1 MSTHHVLIIE
11 KLMEKGF
18 EAVYVGGCVRDKLRG
33 AAPDDYN
40 IATNA
45 TPEQITEIFDSSL
58 IDEVEKN
65 VGVMLVDGIDVATY
79 RSDIYHKAG
88 KPEVKLVGTF
98 FQDSTRRD
106 FTINAMAETVDGTI
120 IDHHK
125 GRQDLNKKL
134 IRAVWNPLHRF
145 IEDPSRILRGM
156 YLAAKLSFTIE
167 KRTLQAMKD
176 SVRLLETIPNER
188 IAKILRKV
196 MKNNCLHRFM
206 ELLMETG
213 ALKYVFPE
221 LIHTV
226 GMSQNIK
233 CNGYDHILRVVKAV
247 EKRYSGDTIL
257 QLAALFQDM
266 RATTHEGEPH
276 DLRLE
281 ESAIT
286 LADQA
291 LVIENIQNTEMIKK
305 RLIKGQ
311 DIFVK
316 FQTA

>member
-1 MSTHHVLIIE
+1 MSTHHALIIE

-33 AAPDDYN
+33 ATPDDYD

-45 TPEQITEIFDSSL
+45 TPKQIGEIFDPSL
-58 IDEVEKN
+58 IDEVGKN
-65 VGVMLVDGIDVATY
+65 FGVMLVDGIEVATY
-79 RSDIYHKAG
+79 RSDTYHKSG
-88 KPEVKLVGTF
+88 KPEVTLVGTF

-106 FTINAMAETVDGTI
+106 FTINAMAEKIDGTI

-125 GRQDLNKKL
+125 GQQDLNKKL

-206 ELLMETG
+206 ELLMDTG
-213 ALKYVFPE
+213 ALQYVFPE

-226 GMSQNIK
+226 GMSQCTKYISK
-233 CNGYDHILRVVKAV
+233 GYDHILRRVKAV
-247 EKRYSGDTIL
+247 EDQYSGDIL
-257 QLAALFQDM
+257 EL
-266 RATTHEGEPH
+266 
-276 DLRLE
+276 
-281 ESAIT
+281 
-286 LADQA
+286 
-291 LVIENIQNTEMIKK
+291 LVTGNIQDIDMVMK
-305 RLIKGQ
+305 RLITRQ
-311 DIFVK
+311 DLCVK